1 MMKRPNHFFV
11 HCPNIHSGGGR
22 ALLSAM
28 LAVWED
34 GWNGVFQVDQR
45 MPFEGGKRPGL
56 CIRSIPPTV
65 WQRFLAEWWL
75 QKKVHPDDLV
85 LCFGNLPPLLPLRGR
100 VVVFLQNRYLVESV
114 SLRGFSWKTRVRLEL
129 ERRWFA
135 WRIMNAEVVVVQT
148 PSMQRLLIASGIL
161 RSQAV
166 LVFPFVSS
174 RDGYSRGGGGAS
186 VRSMDTRLLYVASG
200 EPHKNHRRLVE
211 AWRLLASYGVFP
223 ILLLTLDVRAHKD
236 LCDWIEQQKHQYHMR
251 IENLGVQ
258 SHKAVLQHY
267 AHVDAII
274 FPSLF
279 ESLGLP
285 LIEARQAQLPILA
298 AELDYVRDVVDPEQ
312 VFDPMSSVSMAR
324 AVKRFLGAEEPA
336 LPLLDARQFL
346 LNILNTFK

>member
-1 MMKRPNHFFV
+1 MKKPNHFFV

-34 GWNGVFQVDQR
+34 GWKGVFQVDQR
-45 MPFEGGKRPGL
+45 MPCEGSERTGL

-65 WQRFLAEWWL
+65 WQRFMAEWWL
-75 QKKVHPDDLV
+75 RKRVFPGDLV
-85 LCFGNLPPLLPLRGR
+85 LCFGNLPPLLRLRGH

-114 SLRGFSWKTRVRLEL
+114 SLRAFSWKTRIRLEL
-129 ERRWFA
+129 ERRWLA
-135 WRIMNAEVVVVQT
+135 WRVTNAEVVVVQT
-148 PSMQRLLIASGIL
+148 PSMQRLLLASGIL
-161 RSQAV
+161 RSQEV

-174 RDGYSRGGGGAS
+174 SDGYRRGGGGAS
-186 VRSMDTRLLYVASG
+186 VRPLDTRFLYVASG
-200 EPHKNHRRLVE
+200 EPHKNHRRLVD
-211 AWRLLASYGVFP
+211 AWSRLASEGVFP
-223 ILLLTLDVRAHKD
+223 VLLLTLDLQANKD
-236 LCDWIEQQKHQYHMR
+236 LCDWIEQQKLQYQLR

-267 AHVDAII
+267 AHVDAVI

-279 ESLGLP
+279 ESLGIP

-312 VFDPMSSVSMAR
+312 VFDPMSPVSIAR
-324 AVKRFLGAEEPA
+324 AVKRFLGAEERA

-346 LNILNTFK
+346 LNILSTFK

>member
-1 MMKRPNHFFV
+1 MKRSNQFFI

-28 LAVWED
+28 LAVWEE

-45 MPFEGGKRPGL
+45 MQFEGAKKSIP
-56 CIRSIPPTV
+56 CIRTVPPTV
-65 WQRFLAEWWL
+65 WHRLKAEWWL
-75 QKKVHPDDLV
+75 RTNVLPNDLV
-85 LCFGNLPPLLPLRGR
+85 LCFGNLPPLWHLRGR
-100 VVVFLQNRYLVESV
+100 VVVFLQNRYLIEPV
-114 SLRGFSWKTRVRLEL
+114 SLGAFSWKIRLRLEV

-135 WRIMNAEVVVVQT
+135 WRVKNCGVVVVQT
-148 PSMQRLLIASGIL
+148 PSMQRLLVASGVI

-166 LVFPFVSS
+166 LVFPFVNN
-174 RDGYSRGGGGAS
+174 RDGYSRGESKTSAE
-186 VRSMDTRLLYVASG
+186 VFVARFLYVASG

-211 AWRLLASYGVFP
+211 AWILLAGEGFFP
-223 ILLLTLDVRAHKD
+223 VLLLTIDAEAHGD
-236 LCDWIEQQKHQYHMR
+236 LCEWIELQRQQYQLR
-251 IENLGVQ
+251 IENLGAK
-258 SHKAVLQHY
+258 SHKAVLELY
-267 AHVDAII
+267 SRVGAVI

-279 ESLGLP
+279 ESLGIP
-285 LIEARQAQLPILA
+285 LIEARQANLPILA